1 LTAKAFRAKPD
12 STMRRTTLILAVTGT
27 LLGASPAWASFNVC
41 NKSNLPAR
49 VALGRFDGTGW
60 SSEGW
65 WTIQPKA
72 CAGLLTGP
80 LQGRY
85 YYLYATDGAAGTW
98 EGKTHFCVAP
108 NARFKAAGRGNCA
121 GRGFDRRGFFEV
133 DTGKKPDW
141 TQSLSN

>member
-1 LTAKAFRAKPD
+1 
-12 STMRRTTLILAVTGT
+12 MRRTTLILAVT
-27 LLGASPAWASFNVC
+27 LGALVGIAPANAAFHIC
-41 NKSNLPAR
+41 NKSDLAAR
-49 VALGRFDGTGW
+49 VALGRFDGTNW
-60 SSEGW
+60 TSEGW
-65 WTIQPKA
+65 WTIQPKT
-72 CAGLLTGP
+72 CAGILTGP

-108 NARFKAAGRGNCA
+108 NARFRAVGRANCA

>member
-1 LTAKAFRAKPD
+1 
-12 STMRRTTLILAVTGT
+12 MRRTTLILAVTT
-27 LLGASPAWASFNVC
+27 LLLGASPALASFNVC
-41 NKSNLPAR
+41 NKSNLAAR

-65 WTIQPKA
+65 WTIRPKA